1 MVPLSVPSLA
11 EAHTNQDRTP
21 CQGKIHRVL
30 IHPKNYPLVKTSQFC
45 HLPQIPT
52 KRQNGN
58 QKTNSQTTTLY
69 TKQPLIPHARPDSEI
84 PKYQTQTQIV
94 LPPRTSCAK
103 PPRASSYTIPFN
115 ATDRVS
121 TLLVLVAV
129 CSPQPV
135 LAPGGSLVHTAS
147 RLNQQGTSPFSFLSV
162 QQHGSSLRQVP
173 TPLLFP
179 WCPQTRFTPEIGC
192 RCCRWARIVSQI

>member
-1 MVPLSVPSLA
+1 MVPLSVPSSA

-21 CQGKIHRVL
+21 CRGKIHRVL

-58 QKTNSQTTTLY
+58 QKTNAQTTTLY

-84 PKYQTQTQIV
+84 PKYQTQSQIV
-94 LPPRTSCAK
+94 LPPRTSCIK
-103 PPRASSYTIPFN
+103 PPRASSYTISSN

-147 RLNQQGTSPFSFLSV
+147 HLNQQGTSPFSF
-162 QQHGSSLRQVP
+162 SSDPIVWIVIAPGPNPPSLPLVSRLVLRP
-173 TPLLFP
+173 K
-179 WCPQTRFTPEIGC
+179 
-192 RCCRWARIVSQI
+192 